1 MKRYPCKYNHTECSR
16 VSGGACSDELER
28 ERKENQFRRLE
39 KKTDQAYRDIKRA
52 GEVILSSLDDDDY
65 DDCYASCS
73 EIRKAI
79 TLIRNTRVVLDA
91 LNVDVH
97 RL

>member
-1 MKRYPCKYNHTECSR
+1 MKRYPCQYNHAECSR
-16 VSGGACSDELER
+16 VAGGACSTELAVTRR
-28 ERKENQFRRLE
+28 EDKFRRLE
-39 KKTDQAYRDIKRA
+39 KKTDQAYKDIKRA
-52 GEVILSSLDDDDY
+52 AEDILSSLDDDRY
-65 DDCYASCS
+65 DDCYTSCS
-73 EIRKAI
+73 EIRKAV